1 MTDNI
6 LTSIL
11 GANRK
16 WLFTLTSLFAACS
29 PVALAQSESNVI
41 DEVIWVVGDEA
52 IFKSEVEEA
61 ILDAQMSRQP
71 ISGDPYIVIPE
82 QLAVQKLFL
91 HQAALDSVEVTDA
104 QVFQNVDERMNV
116 LMQTFGSKE
125 RMEANYNMTS
135 AQIREKMYVS
145 LRDQMMVS
153 SVQKN
158 LTDGIK
164 VTPSQVRNYFK
175 NVPEDSIPYIPTK
188 VEVELFVR
196 KPVISQEEIDRVK
209 DEMRDYTERVNSG
222 KDRFSTLAVMYSE
235 DGSAS
240 RGGEIGFLGRA
251 ELDPA
256 YAAVAFNLNDTK
268 TVSKIVESEFGFH
281 IIQLIEKRGDRINTR
296 HILRK
301 ARPTDEAIETCIHF
315 VDSVCNAVRKG
326 EFTFEEALP
335 YLSDDKETRNNYG
348 ILPNTYAQN
357 QGSDNYGTS
366 KFEMKELPTEI
377 ARAVADM
384 EIGEI
389 SKPFLMIDKK
399 GKEVVAAVKLKN
411 KINGHRA
418 TLTDDYQVLQNVL
431 RARKCDE
438 MLDKWIK
445 EKQKTTY
452 IRINEKW
459 RNGEFQYPGWV
470 K

>member
-1 MTDNI
+1 MTNS
-6 LTSIL
+6 LTSIF
-11 GANRK
+11 GAGRR
-16 WLFTLTSLFAACS
+16 WLVAAALLAAFQQVS
-29 PVALAQSESNVI
+29 LAQSESNVI

-52 IFKSEVEEA
+52 IFKSEVEET
-61 ILDAQMSRQP
+61 IHDAQMAHQP
-71 ISGDPYIVIPE
+71 ITGDPYCTVPE

-104 QVFQNVDERMNV
+104 QVFQNVDERLNN

-125 RMEANYNMTS
+125 RMEANYSMTM
-135 AQIREKMYVS
+135 AQMREKMFSS
-145 LRDQMMVS
+145 LKDQMLVS
-153 SVQKN
+153 TVQKN
-158 LTDGIK
+158 MTDEIK

-175 NVPEDSIPYIPTK
+175 NVPEDSVPFIPTK
-188 VEVELFVR
+188 VEVEIFVR

-256 YAAVAFNLNDTK
+256 YAAVAFNLSDTK

-301 ARPTDEAIETCIHF
+301 ARPTDEAIEKCIDF

-335 YLSDDKETRNNYG
+335 YLSDDKDTRNNYG

-357 QGSDNYGTS
+357 MGSENYGTS

-377 ARAVADM
+377 ARVVANM

-389 SKPFLMIDKK
+389 SKPFLMVDKK

-411 KINGHRA
+411 RTNGHRA
-418 TLTDDYQVLQNVL
+418 NLTEDYQVLQNVL
-431 RARKCDE
+431 KARKCDE
-438 MLDKWIK
+438 VLDKWIK

-452 IRINEKW
+452 VRINEKW
-459 RNGEFQYPGWV
+459 NKCEFQYPGWV